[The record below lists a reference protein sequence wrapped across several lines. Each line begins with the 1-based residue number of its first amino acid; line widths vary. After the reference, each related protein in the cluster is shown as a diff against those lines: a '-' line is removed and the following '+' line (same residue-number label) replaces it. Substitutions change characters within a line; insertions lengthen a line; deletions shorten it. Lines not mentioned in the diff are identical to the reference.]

1 MVRYRRKNPLPPTL
15 AMDHTEHEQTHQLL
29 TALRRHHHLLDQTLD
44 SLESLLS
51 QSVMGPKESV
61 QRGIEHLQ
69 QGDYAEAIVDF
80 NRVILQYPEHKEA
93 LFYRAQA
100 YVSLQSYTR
109 ALSDYNILIDVADRA
124 QQHCHHFYNNRG
136 VVHHLRRDFAKAKRD
151 YTEAIR
157 LKPDYVM
164 GWTNRGEVQVHTK
177 DYEAAI
183 DDCSHA
189 LLLDPDNVTA
199 LTHRGWS
206 YQCLGEKELAWNDA
220 KRAEELGS
228 LKLSNKLKDQ

>member
-15 AMDHTEHEQTHQLL
+15 AMDHSEHEQAHQLL

-51 QSVMGPKESV
+51 QSVLAPKETV
-61 QRGIEHLQ
+61 HRGIQLLQ
-69 QGDYAEAIVDF
+69 KGEYAEAIVEF

-100 YVSLQSYTR
+100 YVSLQSYSR
-109 ALSDYNILIDVADRA
+109 ALSDYNILIEVADRA

-136 VVHHLRRDFAKAKRD
+136 VVHHLKRDFAKAKRD

-183 DDCSHA
+183 EDCSHA
-189 LLLDPDNVTA
+189 LLLDPENTTA
-199 LTHRGWS
+199 LMHRGWS
-206 YQCLGEKELAWNDA
+206 YHCLGKYELAQKDA
-220 KRAEELGS
+220 KQAEELGS
-228 LKLSNKLKDQ
+228 TQLSNRLQVE